1 VEVTARIG
9 WTARGVLYAVVAILV
24 SQVASSGGSKGRADQ
39 QGAFATLADRPFGK
53 VLLLVVAG
61 GLLAFA
67 VFRAWAAIRGGDEKT
82 NRRLGWGISAVVY
95 AYLATLAIGVLR
107 NGAKSGNEKQALT
120 ARVLDWPGGPII
132 VGIAG
137 LVVIGVAAN
146 YFRKGVKE
154 RFLHDID
161 EGAVPDRF
169 HTAVRAV
176 GMAGWLGRSLAWTLV
191 GFFVLRA
198 AWQHDPNEPVGLD
211 QTLHK
216 LAGESWG
223 PPVLWV
229 ACAGLAA
236 YALLCFA
243 TAAWPDQDPDG

>member
-9 WTARGVLYAVVAILV
+9 WAARGVLYAIVAILV
-24 SQVASSGGSKGRADQ
+24 DQVATSGGGKGRADQ

-53 VLLLVVAG
+53 ALLICVAG

-67 VFRAWAAIRGGDEKT
+67 VFRAWAAVRGGDEKT

-95 AYLATLAIGVLR
+95 AYLAATAIGVLR
-107 NGAKSGNEKQALT
+107 SGAKSSGEKQALT
-120 ARVLDWPGGPII
+120 ARVLDWPAGPVI

-137 LVVIGVAAN
+137 LVVVGVAAN
-146 YFRKGVKE
+146 YLRKGIKE
-154 RFLHDID
+154 RFLHDVD
-161 EGAVPDRF
+161 EDAVPDRF
-169 HTAVRAV
+169 LPAVRAV
-176 GMAGWLGRSLAWTLV
+176 GIAGWLGRSLAWTLV

-211 QTLHK
+211 QTLHR
-216 LAGESWG
+216 LAGEPWG
-223 PPVLWV
+223 PLVLWV

-236 YALLCFA
+236 YALLCLA
-243 TAAWPDQDPDG
+243 TAAWPDQDPDD